1 MVFSDTSGKSGLLQ
15 MCEQTTNLG
24 DGIITGNTVLKA
36 YFTNLINQWYRI
48 AAYFAWK
55 VDKNWTFD
63 DSNITT
69 LPNPTT
75 TLVNGQRD
83 YALPS
88 TALRIR
94 QVEILDTTGTYF
106 TLSFMSEA
114 DGRLRND
121 KEGEDAGIP
130 SHYRLFDNSL
140 ILYPAPDTSKV
151 TAAAGLRVTIDREVD
166 SFVVGDTT
174 QEPGLNAAFQ
184 GMLYYGPCFEWATKN
199 NIAPVATLCSRMLG
213 NFTGLTEMLQE
224 FYGSRNQDTLIAIS
238 PVQKSYK

>member
-1 MVFSDTSGKSGLLQ
+1 MQFSDTTNKSGLLQ

-24 DGIITGNTVLKA
+24 DAVITGNTVLKA

-55 VDKNWTFD
+55 VDKTWTFD

-94 QVEILDTTGTYF
+94 QVEIKDSAGTYY
-106 TLSFMSEA
+106 TLEFMDEN

-121 KEGEDAGIP
+121 KEGEDSGIP

-140 ILYPAPDTSKV
+140 ILYPTPDTTKV

-166 SFVVGDTT
+166 AFVVGDTT

-184 GMLYYGPCFEWATKN
+184 GILYYGPCFEWATKN
-199 NIAPVATLCSRMLG
+199 NIPAVATLCTRMLG
-213 NFTGLTEMLQE
+213 NFSGLTEMLQD
-224 FYGSRNQDTLIAIS
+224 FYGSRNQNTLIAIS

>member
-1 MVFSDTSGKSGLLQ
+1 MTFNDTSGKSGILQ

-24 DGIITGNTVLKA
+24 DAAITGNTVLKA

-94 QVEILDTTGTYF
+94 QVEILDTAGNYF
-106 TLSFMSEA
+106 TLEFMSEA

-121 KEGEDAGIP
+121 KEGETAGIP
-130 SHYRLFDNSL
+130 SHYRLFDNSM
-140 ILYPAPDTSKV
+140 ILYPAPDTSMV
-151 TAAAGLRVTIDREVD
+151 TAAAGLRISIDREVD
-166 SFVVGDTT
+166 AFTVSDTT

-184 GMLYYGPCFEWATKN
+184 GILYYGPCFEWATTKGAIN
-199 NIAPVATLCSRMLG
+199 VANLCQKMLG
-213 NFTGLTEMLQE
+213 NFTGLTEMLQD
-224 FYGSRNQDTLIAIS
+224 FYGQRNQSIVTAIS
-238 PVQKSYK
+238 PVSKSYK